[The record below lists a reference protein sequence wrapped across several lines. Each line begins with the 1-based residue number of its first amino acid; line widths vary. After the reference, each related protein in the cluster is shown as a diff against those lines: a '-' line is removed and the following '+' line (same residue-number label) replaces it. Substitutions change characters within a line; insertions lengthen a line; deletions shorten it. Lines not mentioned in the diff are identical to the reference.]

1 MDAMMPDT
9 YQFMAIS
16 DGRGIRMATRAE
28 RVARAVIKAEREA
41 EAVRLLDDLQRDD
54 EAVRRVRDAIGWL
67 W

>member
-1 MDAMMPDT
+1 MNNATITHDMDVN
-9 YQFMAIS
+9 
-16 DGRGIRMATRAE
+16 DGGWIRGATRAE